1 MLCSNSKKKFDELFA
16 NFERVTAAG
25 GIVFSGNC
33 VLLIF
38 RNGLWDLPK
47 GHVDLNEEINS
58 AVVREVKEECGINKS
73 IDILEP
79 FRETYHTY
87 LFKARSIMKTTIGIC
102 YRLPFHK
109 N

>member
-1 MLCSNSKKKFDELFA
+1 MLCSNSKKKFDELFT

-58 AVVREVKEECGINKS
+58 AAVREVIEECRINKS